1 MNKIQLPTLKSIN
14 IKEFSLFPNGLDF
27 KYDFIEGVNLIIGGN
42 GIGKT
47 TLVHLIK
54 YGLIG
59 LYKKELEVKR
69 RLEARIEKRA
79 NLPYNFFSNR
89 MDHTYP
95 ENEDSEVV
103 FTFNIGSKEFEVTRG
118 VYEIILK
125 KVVISENGN
134 SRKLEG
140 KLVSQREYDE
150 LTRYERT
157 SKKIKDTLQFKYEDE
172 VTKASNLS
180 DFNSLIFFANEI
192 LTFGESRRTILWDS
206 EIQSKLSSKYF
217 NDPLLDKR
225 KEESERDA
233 KYYDSLGRHKSEEI
247 KAINR
252 VIKKITE
259 TDEPDKNIKN
269 VLKGIEKVK
278 NDIEA
283 FEKNLDDIHKERSQ
297 LDVNLNIKHSDLNRV
312 RKKLDEAQENRRAE
326 EIKFYTDLWKK
337 LNPKYEIYLK
347 FIHNEQDC
355 PLCNNALTKEVSN
368 RIIKNENCCMLCQS
382 QIGEDLKETESLLKI
397 KTNINKLFSQ
407 RRSIETEIVNIQER
421 LKDLDYKFNKI
432 TVELNKAQSEL
443 RRLEYGLQKK
453 DKEKAS
459 FELKAMAEQITKLE
473 KEKNENHEK
482 SRMFKAKAGKI
493 EAKLD
498 NERIKI
504 TKDLS
509 GIFSDLAQ
517 QFLGVDCKLI
527 YDDFKDGMGKRY
539 VPVIDEMV
547 RKQEEELS
555 ESQRFFIDQ
564 AFRMSLL
571 NFFYTEPAFFI
582 CETPDSSLDISYEEN
597 AAKIF
602 LEYLKLP
609 NSLIITSNLNNSG
622 FLDYIVKN
630 ANNIQVVNLLD
641 IGRQSNIQANSKQL
655 ATILKRLKGTI
666 NARKKQ

>member
-14 IKEFSLFPNGLDF
+14 IKKFSLFPNGLDF
-27 KYDFIEGVNLIIGGN
+27 KHEFIEGVNLIIGGN

-259 TDEPDKNIKN
+259 KTRC
-269 VLKGIEKVK
+269 V
-278 NDIEA
+278 
-283 FEKNLDDIHKERSQ
+283 
-297 LDVNLNIKHSDLNRV
+297 
-312 RKKLDEAQENRRAE
+312 
-326 EIKFYTDLWKK
+326 
-337 LNPKYEIYLK
+337 YLSSSK
-347 FIHNEQDC
+347 STH
-355 PLCNNALTKEVSN
+355 
-368 RIIKNENCCMLCQS
+368 CC
-382 QIGEDLKETESLLKI
+382 G
-397 KTNINKLFSQ
+397 
-407 RRSIETEIVNIQER
+407 
-421 LKDLDYKFNKI
+421 
-432 TVELNKAQSEL
+432 
-443 RRLEYGLQKK
+443 
-453 DKEKAS
+453 
-459 FELKAMAEQITKLE
+459 
-473 KEKNENHEK
+473 
-482 SRMFKAKAGKI
+482 
-493 EAKLD
+493 
-498 NERIKI
+498 
-504 TKDLS
+504 
-509 GIFSDLAQ
+509 
-517 QFLGVDCKLI
+517 
-527 YDDFKDGMGKRY
+527 
-539 VPVIDEMV
+539 
-547 RKQEEELS
+547 
-555 ESQRFFIDQ
+555 
-564 AFRMSLL
+564 
-571 NFFYTEPAFFI
+571 
-582 CETPDSSLDISYEEN
+582 
-597 AAKIF
+597 
-602 LEYLKLP
+602 
-609 NSLIITSNLNNSG
+609 
-622 FLDYIVKN
+622 
-630 ANNIQVVNLLD
+630 
-641 IGRQSNIQANSKQL
+641 
-655 ATILKRLKGTI
+655 
-666 NARKKQ
+666 